1 MLLLNAVLAARY
13 RHTSQILLK
22 AGAMVK
28 CSTKVNIRIAIK
40 VYEPLYPLYTKLYIY
55 CKRTRYFWG
64 RLFFHFML
72 YQISIFWRRFLKKTL
87 IPLALVEYEM
97 ITTNSYPARARG
109 IIVKCSL

>member
-1 MLLLNAVLAARY
+1 
-13 RHTSQILLK
+13 
-22 AGAMVK
+22 MVK

-72 YQISIFWRRFLKKTL
+72 YQRRFLKKTL